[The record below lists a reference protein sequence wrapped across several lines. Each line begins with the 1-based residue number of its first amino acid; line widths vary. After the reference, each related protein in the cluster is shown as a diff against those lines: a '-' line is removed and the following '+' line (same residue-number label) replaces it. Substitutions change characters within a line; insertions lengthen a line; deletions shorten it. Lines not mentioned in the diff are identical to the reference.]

1 MPRKIPFQCSRFNV
15 HCLDFPLSTDQP
27 KRHYGLWKKI
37 LSQDADTNIMTQKKI
52 FLLDKLD
59 PSPDEDLF
67 EGNLLKGES
76 AVSKWDAL
84 TVG

>member
-1 MPRKIPFQCSRFNV
+1 M
-15 HCLDFPLSTDQP
+15 
-27 KRHYGLWKKI
+27 
-37 LSQDADTNIMTQKKI
+37 LSQDADTNNMTQKKNL
-52 FLLDKLD
+52 LLDKLD

>member
-1 MPRKIPFQCSRFNV
+1 
-15 HCLDFPLSTDQP
+15 
-27 KRHYGLWKKI
+27 
-37 LSQDADTNIMTQKKI
+37 MTQKKI

>member
-1 MPRKIPFQCSRFNV
+1 MTCHAKFPFNV
-15 HCLDFPLSTDQP
+15 HCLDFPLSSDQP
-27 KRHYGLWKKI
+27 NRHCGLWKKI